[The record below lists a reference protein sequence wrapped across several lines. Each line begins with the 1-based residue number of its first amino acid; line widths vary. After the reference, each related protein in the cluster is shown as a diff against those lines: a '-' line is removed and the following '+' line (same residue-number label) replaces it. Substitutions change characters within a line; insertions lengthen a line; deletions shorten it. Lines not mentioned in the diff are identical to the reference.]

1 MPGGDLVSS
10 SGGTNESSAFVRGG
24 ASARALTEEE
34 IFGIINDFG
43 SATRRAIEAGFDGV
57 ELHGAHSFLLA
68 DFLSP
73 RSKSARRRLG
83 WIAQKSD
90 AISTRRR
97 RRGEACY
104 RGLTGEFLIP
114 MTQVIAPFLTAAV
127 VAGVGRRNG
136 RKLRLKVGDIEVE
149 GNTEED
155 IKLLIAKAKE
165 LAPVV
170 DPDRPRGDA
179 GRNN

>member
-1 MPGGDLVSS
+1 
-10 SGGTNESSAFVRGG
+10 
-24 ASARALTEEE
+24 
-34 IFGIINDFG
+34 
-43 SATRRAIEAGFDGV
+43 
-57 ELHGAHSFLLA
+57 
-68 DFLSP
+68 
-73 RSKSARRRLG
+73 
-83 WIAQKSD
+83 
-90 AISTRRR
+90 
-97 RRGEACY
+97 
-104 RGLTGEFLIP
+104 

>member
-73 RSKSARRRLG
+73 RSNQRDDDWGGSLKNRMRFPLAVAAEVRRV
-83 WIAQKSD
+83 IVAS
-90 AISTRRR
+90 
-97 RRGEACY
+97 
-104 RGLTGEFLIP
+104 
-114 MTQVIAPFLTAAV
+114 QV
-127 VAGVGRRNG
+127 NS
-136 RKLRLKVGDIEVE
+136 
-149 GNTEED
+149 
-155 IKLLIAKAKE
+155 
-165 LAPVV
+165 
-170 DPDRPRGDA
+170 
-179 GRNN
+179 